1 MKSLR
6 SRASNAVALAKM
18 IEENSKKAAPVEGD
32 AATVATSAI
41 DAISIVPPQSDA
53 ASVHPSVAPSQHESI
68 VPSQAATEV
77 LQEEY
82 KKLLDEYESIAK
94 ENHEMELE
102 VAKLRAKES

>member
-6 SRASNAVALAKM
+6 SRASNAAAIAKM
-18 IEENSKKAAPVEGD
+18 IEENSKRDAPADGD
-32 AATVATSAI
+32 AATVATSAVE
-41 DAISIVPPQSDA
+41 AISVVAPQSEADA
-53 ASVHPSVAPSQHESI
+53 ASVHQSI
-68 VPSQAATEV
+68 APSQAATEV

-102 VAKLRAKES
+102 VAKLKARETEEEN